1 MPLPSTL
8 LLPLPTARA
17 GDEPLY
23 FLALATDYDGTLAHD
38 GMVDPDTV
46 AAIRRLKN
54 SGRRLILV
62 TGRELPDLQRAFP
75 ELAACDLIVAENGAL
90 LYEPGT
96 GRETVLAPA
105 PPEAFVARLRERRVH
120 PLSVGRSIVAS
131 WEPMQDVVLETVR
144 ELGLELQI
152 VFNKGAVMVLPAGVN
167 KASGLA
173 AALAES
179 GLSPHNVVGIGDAEN
194 DHTFLAMCGCSVA
207 VANALD
213 SVKAEADM
221 VTRGA
226 RGDGV
231 RELIDELLA
240 SDLADVVRASPRHQ
254 VPLSEA
260 GQDEAFVLRPHGGNL
275 LVAGISG
282 GGKST
287 LVTGVLERLAERGF
301 QFCVI
306 DPEGDYAELENAVV
320 LGDARQQPRLPEVL
334 DILRRPDNNV
344 VVNMLD
350 VELADR
356 PSFFEGLLTR
366 LSELRAQTGRPH
378 WIVLDEAHHLAP
390 ASRPAGVSLPRELH
404 ATILVTV
411 HPDQLASEVL
421 ATVETVAAVGDAPA
435 STIRQFCVG
444 LGVQPPPLPADDR
457 IEAGEAL
464 LWERSSGRRPARVR
478 VVQPELQRRRHARK
492 YTEGELGED
501 RSFYFRGP
509 DAALSLRAQNL
520 SLFLQIGAGVDDP
533 TWLHHLRAGHYSAWI
548 RDAIKDEDLAD
559 EVAAVERD
567 PGVSA
572 EHSRT
577 RIKEAVD
584 RRYTAPASE
593 APSRR
598 EAS

>member
-1 MPLPSTL
+1 
-8 LLPLPTARA
+8 
-17 GDEPLY
+17 LY

-38 GMVDPDTV
+38 GVVDPESV

-75 ELAACDLIVAENGAL
+75 ELAGCDLIVAENGAL

-105 PPEAFVARLRERRVH
+105 PPEAFVARLRERGVQ
-120 PLSVGRSIVAS
+120 PLSVGRSIVAT
-131 WEPMQDVVLETVR
+131 WEPMQDIVLETIR

-152 VFNKGAVMVLPAGVN
+152 VFNKGAVMVLPSGVN
-167 KASGLA
+167 KASGVA
-173 AALAES
+173 AALVEC

-194 DHTFLAMCGCSVA
+194 DHAFLAMCGCSVA

-213 SVKAEADM
+213 SIKAGADM

-231 RELIDELLA
+231 RELIEQLLE
-240 SDLADVVRASPRHQ
+240 SDLADLVGASARHRIPISADAEGDDFFIRAN
-254 VPLSEA
+254 
-260 GQDEAFVLRPHGGNL
+260 GGNL
-275 LVAGISG
+275 LVAGVSG

-287 LVTGVLERLAERGF
+287 LVTGVLERLTENGF

-306 DPEGDYAELENAVV
+306 DPEGDYSELEDAVV
-320 LGDARQQPRLPEVL
+320 LGDARQQPRLAEVL
-334 DILRRPDNNV
+334 EILRRPDSNV

-350 VELADR
+350 VDLADR
-356 PSFFEGLLTR
+356 PTFFEELLAR

-378 WIVLDEAHHLAP
+378 WIVLDEAHHLVP
-390 ASRPAGVSLPRELH
+390 ASRPAAGMTLPRELH

-411 HPDQLASEVL
+411 HPDQLAPEVL

-435 STIRQFCVG
+435 STIRQFCAG
-444 LGVQPPPLPADDR
+444 LGAPPPPLPDDER

-464 LWERSSGRRPARVR
+464 LWERSSDRGPARVQ

-492 YTEGELGED
+492 YSEGELGED

-509 DAALSLRAQNL
+509 DGALSLRAQNL
-520 SLFLQIGAGVDDP
+520 SLFLQIGAGVDDR
-533 TWLHHLRAGHYSAWI
+533 TWLHHLCAGHYSAWI
-548 RDAIKDEDLAD
+548 RGAIKDEDLAD

-567 PGVSA
+567 RELA
-572 EHSRT
+572 ANDSRA

-584 RRYTAPASE
+584 RRYTGPASE
-593 APSRR
+593 APGR
-598 EAS
+598 A

>member
-1 MPLPSTL
+1 V
-8 LLPLPTARA
+8 
-17 GDEPLY
+17 Y

-38 GMVDPDTV
+38 GVVDADTA

-62 TGRELPDLQRAFP
+62 TGRELPDLERAFP
-75 ELAACDLIVAENGAL
+75 ELGECDLIVAENGAL

-96 GRETVLAPA
+96 GRETVLSPA
-105 PPEAFVARLRERRVH
+105 PPAAFVARLRERDVQ
-120 PLSVGRSIVAS
+120 PLSVGRSIVAT
-131 WEPMQDVVLETVR
+131 WEPMQDLVLATIR

-152 VFNKGAVMVLPAGVN
+152 VFNKGAVMVLPSGVN

-173 AALAES
+173 AALDELA
-179 GLSPHNVVGIGDAEN
+179 LSPHNVVGIGDAEN
-194 DHTFLAMCGCSVA
+194 DHAFLAMCGCSVA

-213 SVKAEADM
+213 SVKATADL
-221 VTRGA
+221 VTRGV
-226 RGDGV
+226 RGEGV

-240 SDLADVVRASPRHQ
+240 SDLAGVVRASTRHL
-254 VPLSEA
+254 VPLSAA
-260 GQDEAFVLRPHGGNL
+260 GQDEEFFLRPNGGNL

-287 LVTGVLERLAERGF
+287 FVTGVLERLTGSGF
-301 QFCVI
+301 QFCVV
-306 DPEGDYAELENAVV
+306 DPEGDYSDLEDAVV
-320 LGDARQQPRLPEVL
+320 LGDAKQQPRLPEVM
-334 DILRRPDNNV
+334 DILRPGSNV

-350 VELADR
+350 VDLADR
-356 PSFFEGLLTR
+356 PSFFEGLLSR

-390 ASRPAGVSLPRELH
+390 AERPAGVTLPRELH

-421 ATVETVAAVGDAPA
+421 ATVATVAAVGDAPA
-435 STIRQFCVG
+435 STIRQFCAG
-444 LGVQPPPLPADDR
+444 LGVAPPSLPADDR

-464 LWERSSGRRPARVR
+464 LWERSSGRGPTRVE

-492 YTEGELGED
+492 YSEGELGED

-509 DAALSLRAQNL
+509 DGALALRAQNL
-520 SLFLQIGAGVDDP
+520 SLFLQIAAGVDDR
-533 TWLHHLRAGHYSAWI
+533 TWLHHLHAGDYSAWI
-548 RDAIKDEDLAD
+548 RDAIKDEDLAA

-567 PGVSA
+567 RDLDPQD
-572 EHSRT
+572 SRT
-577 RIKEAVD
+577 CIKEAVD
-584 RRYTAPASE
+584 RRYTGPASE
-593 APSRR
+593 APGW
-598 EAS
+598 A

>member
-1 MPLPSTL
+1 M
-8 LLPLPTARA
+8 
-17 GDEPLY
+17 Y

-38 GMVDPDTV
+38 GVVDPGTV

-75 ELAACDLIVAENGAL
+75 EFAGCDLIVAENGAL
-90 LYEPGT
+90 LYEPAT

-105 PPEAFVARLRERRVH
+105 PPEPFVARLRERGVH

-131 WEPMQDVVLETVR
+131 WEPMQDMVLETVR

-152 VFNKGAVMVLPAGVN
+152 VFNKGAVMVLPSGIN

-173 AALAES
+173 AALVES
-179 GLSPHNVVGIGDAEN
+179 GLSAHNVVGIGDAEN
-194 DHTFLAMCGCSVA
+194 DHAFLGMCGCSVA

-213 SVKAEADM
+213 SVKAEADL
-221 VTRGA
+221 VTCGA
-226 RGDGV
+226 RGEGV
-231 RELIDELLA
+231 RELIDQLLA
-240 SDLADVVRASPRHQ
+240 SDLADVVRASARHR
-254 VPLSEA
+254 VPLSAA
-260 GQDEAFVLRPHGGNL
+260 GEDEAFFLRPNGGNL
-275 LVAGISG
+275 LVAGVSG

-287 LVTGVLERLAERGF
+287 LVAGVLERLAESGF
-301 QFCVI
+301 QFCVV
-306 DPEGDYAELENAVV
+306 DPEGDYVELEDAVV

-334 DILRRPDNNV
+334 DILRRPDSNV

-350 VELADR
+350 VELPDR

-390 ASRPAGVSLPRELH
+390 ASRPAGVTLPRELH

-421 ATVETVAAVGDAPA
+421 ATVDTLAAVGDAPA
-435 STIRQFCVG
+435 TTIRQFCAG
-444 LGVQPPPLPADDR
+444 LGVAPPSLPTDDR

-464 LWERSSGRRPARVR
+464 LWERSAERGPARVQ

-492 YTEGELGED
+492 YSEGELGED

-509 DAALSLRAQNL
+509 DGALSLRAQNL
-520 SLFLQIGAGVDDP
+520 SLFLQIAAGVDDR
-533 TWLHHLRAGHYSAWI
+533 TWLHHLHAGHYSSWI

-567 PGVSA
+567 RGLDPN
-572 EHSRT
+572 ESRA

-584 RRYTAPASE
+584 RRYTGPASE
-593 APSRR
+593 PPGWA
-598 EAS
+598 

>member
-1 MPLPSTL
+1 
-8 LLPLPTARA
+8 
-17 GDEPLY
+17 LY

-38 GMVDPDTV
+38 GVVDPDTI

-75 ELAACDLIVAENGAL
+75 EFAGCDLIVAENGAL

-96 GRETVLAPA
+96 GRETVLSPA
-105 PPEAFVARLRERRVH
+105 PPEAFVARLRERKVH

-131 WEPMQDVVLETVR
+131 WEPMQDIVLETVR

-152 VFNKGAVMVLPAGVN
+152 VFNKGAVMVLPSGVN

-173 AALAES
+173 AALVES
-179 GLSPHNVVGIGDAEN
+179 GLSPHNVVGVGDAEN
-194 DHTFLAMCGCSVA
+194 DHAFLAMCGCSVA

-213 SVKAEADM
+213 SVKAEADV

-231 RELIDELLA
+231 RELIDQLLA
-240 SDLADVVRASPRHQ
+240 SDLADVVQASARNQ
-254 VPLSEA
+254 VPISA
-260 GQDEAFVLRPHGGNL
+260 AAQGDEFFLRPNGGNL
-275 LVAGISG
+275 LVAGVSG

-287 LVTGVLERLAERGF
+287 LVTGVLERLAESGF

-306 DPEGDYAELENAVV
+306 DPEGDYAELEDAVV

-334 DILRRPDNNV
+334 DILRRPDSNV

-350 VELADR
+350 VDLPDR

-390 ASRPAGVSLPRELH
+390 ASRPVGVTLPRELH

-411 HPDQLASEVL
+411 HPDQLAAEVL
-421 ATVETVAAVGDAPA
+421 ATVETVAAVGDTPA
-435 STIRQFCVG
+435 STVRQFCAG
-444 LGVQPPPLPADDR
+444 LGIPPPPLPADDR

-464 LWERSSGRRPARVR
+464 LWQRSSDRGPARVL

-492 YTEGELGED
+492 YSEGELGED

-509 DAALSLRAQNL
+509 DGALSLRAQNL
-520 SLFLQIGAGVDDP
+520 SLFLQIAAGVDDR
-533 TWLHHLRAGHYSAWI
+533 TWLHHLGAGHYSAWI

-567 PGVSA
+567 RALSA
-572 EHSRT
+572 EDSRA

-584 RRYTAPASE
+584 RRYTGPAAE
-593 APSRR
+593 RPSW
-598 EAS
+598 A

>member
-1 MPLPSTL
+1 V
-8 LLPLPTARA
+8 
-17 GDEPLY
+17 Y

-38 GMVDPDTV
+38 GVVDADTA

-62 TGRELPDLQRAFP
+62 TGRELPDLERAFP
-75 ELAACDLIVAENGAL
+75 ELGECDLIVAENGAL

-96 GRETVLAPA
+96 GRETVLSPA
-105 PPEAFVARLRERRVH
+105 PPAAFVARLRERDVQ
-120 PLSVGRSIVAS
+120 PLSVGRSIVAT
-131 WEPMQDVVLETVR
+131 WEPMQDVVLDTVR

-152 VFNKGAVMVLPAGVN
+152 VFNKGAVMVLPSGVN

-173 AALAES
+173 AALDELA
-179 GLSPHNVVGIGDAEN
+179 LSPHNVVGIGDAEN
-194 DHTFLAMCGCSVA
+194 DHAFLAMCGCSVA

-213 SVKAEADM
+213 SVKATADL
-221 VTRGA
+221 VTRGV
-226 RGDGV
+226 RGEGV

-240 SDLADVVRASPRHQ
+240 SDLAGVVRASTRHL
-254 VPLSEA
+254 VPLSAA
-260 GQDEAFVLRPHGGNL
+260 GQDEEFFLRPNGGNL

-287 LVTGVLERLAERGF
+287 FVTGVLERLTGSGF
-301 QFCVI
+301 QFCVV
-306 DPEGDYAELENAVV
+306 DPEGDYSDLEDAVV
-320 LGDARQQPRLPEVL
+320 LGDAKQQPRLPEVM
-334 DILRRPDNNV
+334 DILRPGSNV

-350 VELADR
+350 VDLADR
-356 PSFFEGLLTR
+356 PSFFEGLLSR

-390 ASRPAGVSLPRELH
+390 AERPAGVTLPRELH

-421 ATVETVAAVGDAPA
+421 ATVATVAAVGDAPA
-435 STIRQFCVG
+435 STIGQFCAG
-444 LGVQPPPLPADDR
+444 LGVAPPLLPADDR

-464 LWERSSGRRPARVR
+464 LWERSSGRGPTRVE

-492 YTEGELGED
+492 YSEGELGED

-509 DAALSLRAQNL
+509 DGALALRAQNL
-520 SLFLQIGAGVDDP
+520 SLFLQIAAGVDDR
-533 TWLHHLRAGHYSAWI
+533 TWLHHLHAGDYSAWI
-548 RDAIKDEDLAD
+548 RDAIKDEDLAA

-567 PGVSA
+567 RDLDPQD
-572 EHSRT
+572 SRAC
-577 RIKEAVD
+577 IKEAVD
-584 RRYTAPASE
+584 RRYTGPASE
-593 APSRR
+593 APGW
-598 EAS
+598 A